1 MIKLI
6 TWLALSTFLI
16 PNRILKLMQWLNC
29 VAELFLIN
37 WTKAPFIWV
46 VVYIWGIPT
55 IRWIYIESHKHELN
69 ILDSLCTYYSN
80 FGNVII
86 AGDLNAQ
93 DHDRSNKYKS
103 IELTKFIDRQFLSYA
118 GNQIP
123 FKGPNYTYTTKE
135 TMSDYILFNQGVIS
149 QLRPYEILSEG
160 SVSSTSDHLPIVV
173 KIKLDYNPHR
183 LSYSYMKSPAWQKI
197 NDKNLKNYQEF
208 LNDPL
213 DFLLER
219 MNYANPNV
227 DTLNN
232 DLVTILKYAS
242 STTIPH
248 CGYNLYTKSYW
259 NFEVRNAHNEE
270 RYKRRCW
277 VADGRPR
284 GMHFESYRD
293 YKRSKSNFR
302 NVQHTAYE
310 KYIQKTYDD
319 INDAAE
325 CDIRLFWKLIKKQ

>member
-1 MIKLI
+1 ML
-6 TWLALSTFLI
+6 
-16 PNRILKLMQWLNC
+16 
-29 VAELFLIN
+29 
-37 WTKAPFIWV
+37 
-46 VVYIWGIPT
+46 
-55 IRWIYIESHKHELN
+55 
-69 ILDSLCTYYSN
+69 
-80 FGNVII
+80 
-86 AGDLNAQ
+86 
-93 DHDRSNKYKS
+93 
-103 IELTKFIDRQFLSYA
+103 
-118 GNQIP
+118 
-123 FKGPNYTYTTKE
+123 
-135 TMSDYILFNQGVIS
+135 DYILFNQSVIS
-149 QLRPYEILSEG
+149 QLRSYEILSEG
-160 SVSSTSDHLPIVV
+160 SISSTSDHLPIVV

-197 NDKNLKNYQEF
+197 NDENLKNYQEF
-208 LNDPL
+208 LNNPL

-248 CGYNLYTKSYW
+248 CGYNPYTKPYW
-259 NFEVRNAHNEE
+259 NSEVKNALNEE

-293 YKRSKSNFR
+293 YKRAKSNFR

-325 CDIRLFWKLIKKQ
+325 CDIRLFGN

>member
-1 MIKLI
+1 M
-6 TWLALSTFLI
+6 
-16 PNRILKLMQWLNC
+16 
-29 VAELFLIN
+29 
-37 WTKAPFIWV
+37 
-46 VVYIWGIPT
+46 
-55 IRWIYIESHKHELN
+55 
-69 ILDSLCTYYSN
+69 
-80 FGNVII
+80 
-86 AGDLNAQ
+86 
-93 DHDRSNKYKS
+93 
-103 IELTKFIDRQFLSYA
+103 SYA